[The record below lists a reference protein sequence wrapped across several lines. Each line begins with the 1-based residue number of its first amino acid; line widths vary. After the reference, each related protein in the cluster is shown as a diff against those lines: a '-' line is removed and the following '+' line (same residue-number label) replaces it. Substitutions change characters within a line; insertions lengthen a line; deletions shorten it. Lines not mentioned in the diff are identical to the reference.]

1 MTATRIRISTRLL
14 AAALAVTCVIGAGVA
29 LGHAEVTS
37 TSPKAGGTARTTL
50 SRVTVRFG
58 DPVTTGTITV
68 TGPSGVVSRGRGG
81 PDPRNPARLLAGLRR
96 PLAPGAYKAAWTALA
111 TDGHRQRGSF
121 TFKVRR

>member
-1 MTATRIRISTRLL
+1 MTITRIRPAFRILV
-14 AAALAVTCVIGAGVA
+14 AAFALTAAIGVGVA
-29 LGHAEVTS
+29 LGHADVTS
-37 TSPKAGGTARTTL
+37 TSPKAGATARTSL

-81 PDPRNPARLLAGLRR
+81 PDPRNPARLLVGLRT

-121 TFKVRR
+121 PFKVRR